1 MNVADWLAKLG
12 LDQYETAFRENDVSV
27 AMLPNLTAEDLKDLG
42 ITSVGHRR
50 LLLDAIAALRTG
62 AMPGGEAGH
71 PLKAQGASQWADDGS
86 PGSMAERRQL
96 SVMFC
101 DVIGS
106 TALSSRLDPEDLSAV
121 IRDYQARVSGIIL
134 RFGGFVARYVGDGI
148 LIYFG
153 WPEAHEANGERAVRA
168 ALAVI
173 DAIGQAPV
181 QTEHL
186 QVRIGIATGL
196 VVVGEPIGSGDARQ
210 QTAIGETPNLA
221 ARLQSLATPNSVVI
235 DAATRRQIGGLF
247 VCHDLGAVAL
257 KGLPGPVLAWHVLAE
272 APVESRFE
280 ALHTGIMTP
289 LIGRE
294 EQLDLLQRR
303 WARAKSGEGQI
314 VLLSGEPGIGKS
326 RLSTA
331 LLECLR
337 DEPHTRLRY
346 FCSQQ
351 HRDSALYPFI
361 ARLEHAAGFERGDT
375 TTARLDKLET
385 LLAQSEKV
393 SAERAGPLAD
403 LLGLASEGRYPPLP
417 QDPQRRR
424 DMTLAALLREYESLA
439 RQRPVLLIFED
450 AHWADSSSLELLDTA
465 IERAAHLPVLSIITF
480 RPEFSPPWTGLANVT
495 SVSLRRLTE
504 REAAALVVGIVGDD
518 RLPPAI
524 LDRIVERTDGV
535 PLFIEELS
543 KSLIED
549 GLLGEDAD
557 GSGPADLLQRMAI
570 PSSLQNSLMARLD
583 RLNETKRVAQLAA
596 IIGREFSYELLRA
609 VTPLSEDQLRRALRQ
624 LAYSELIFQRGDP
637 PRARYLFKHSLIQ
650 DAAYQS
656 LLKAERRVQ
665 HRRVAETLAQQFPE
679 TAETQ
684 SELIAH
690 HYTEAGIAELA
701 IVYWRRAG
709 ERAVTRAANVEAISH
724 LRRGLELLEAAS
736 TRSSMAEEELRIL
749 IALGPP
755 LNTTMSAAAPEIR
768 RIYERAQQLARD
780 MGKISQLFATVW
792 GRQLVA
798 LASGEVESGRALT
811 DEIFSIA
818 RSQDDPGLLL
828 QAHHAAWPLEWAWG
842 DLRLAHEHAEAG
854 QRLYRKEM
862 HGVPA
867 LFYAGHDAAVCGHS
881 HDALFLQI
889 LGHCDRS
896 LAQFDKGISLARS
909 LEHTPSLIHALWV
922 GAETH
927 FLRRDPVSAAA
938 LVSEWQSVGS
948 AYPSSVGAANAKMLH
963 GWISVT
969 KGDRQSGLGELR
981 DGVDQYRKTHP
992 RILAPYRLGRAVAAF
1007 LEAGETEGGMT
1018 LLAEAIR
1025 AMEAGGER
1033 WYEAELFRF
1042 KGLLLLASSMDAQS
1056 EAEVCFRHAM
1066 DVARAQG
1073 ARLFELRAAVAL
1085 GQQQCDA
1092 DERGRRK
1099 ALLATVFKGFTEG
1112 ADTPDLKEAKTLLDA
1127 LSQAHDPGVRI

>member
-1 MNVADWLAKLG
+1 MDVANWLRQLG
-12 LDQYETAFRENDVSV
+12 LGRYEAAFRENDVSAAV
-27 AMLPNLTAEDLKDLG
+27 LPSLTAEDLKELG
-42 ITSVGHRR
+42 VASVGHRR
-50 LLLDAIAALRTG
+50 QLLDAISALR
-62 AMPGGEAGH
+62 ADADHAED
-71 PLKAQGASQWADDGS
+71 PLAASAEQRRS
-86 PGSMAERRQL
+86 SQQSTAERRQL

-101 DVIGS
+101 DLIDS
-106 TALSSRLDPEDLSAV
+106 TALSSRLDPEELSAV
-121 IRDYQARVSGIIL
+121 IRGYQARVAAIIP
-134 RFGGFVARYVGDGI
+134 RFGGFIARYVGDGI
-148 LIYFG
+148 LIYFS
-153 WPEAHEANGERAVRA
+153 WPEAHETDAESAVRA

-173 DAIGQAPV
+173 DAIDQAPV

-210 QTAIGETPNLA
+210 QTAIGQTPNLA

-235 DAATRRQIGGLF
+235 DAATRRQISGLF

-257 KGLPGPVLAWHVLAE
+257 KGLPGPVVASHVLAE

-294 EQLDLLQRR
+294 EQLDLLQSR
-303 WARAKSGEGQI
+303 WARAKSGEGQV

-337 DEPHTRLRY
+337 DKPHTRLRY

-351 HRDSALYPFI
+351 HRDSAFYPFI

-375 TTARLDKLET
+375 ATARLDKLEM
-385 LLAQSEKV
+385 LLAQSGKM

-403 LLGLASEGRYPPLP
+403 LLGLTSEGRYPPLP
-417 QDPQRRR
+417 HDPQRRR
-424 DMTLAALLREYESLA
+424 DMTLTAILREFESLA
-439 RQRPVLLIFED
+439 RQHPVLLIFED

-465 IERAAHLPVLSIITF
+465 IERVAHLPVLLIITF
-480 RPEFSPPWTGLANVT
+480 RPEFSPPWTGLANAT
-495 SVSLRRLTE
+495 SVALRRLTE
-504 REAAALVVGIVGDD
+504 REAAALVIRIVGDD
-518 RLPPAI
+518 RLPPAM

-543 KSLIED
+543 KSLVEG

-557 GSGPADLLQRMAI
+557 SSGPADLLQGLAI

-609 VTPLSEDQLRRALRQ
+609 VAPLSEDQLRRALRQ
-624 LAYSELIFQRGDP
+624 LAYSEIIFQRGDP

-656 LLKAERRVQ
+656 LLKAQRRGQ
-665 HRRVAETLAQQFPE
+665 HRRVAETLAEQFPE

-684 SELIAH
+684 PELIAH

-701 IVYWRRAG
+701 IAYWRRAG

-724 LRRGLELLEAAS
+724 LRRGLELLEALP
-736 TRSSMAEEELRIL
+736 TRSSQVEEELRIL
-749 IALGPP
+749 IALGPV
-755 LNTTMSAAAPEIR
+755 LSTIMTNAAPEIR
-768 RIYERAQQLARD
+768 NVYERAQQLARD
-780 MGKISQLFATVW
+780 VGKLSQLFATVW
-792 GRQLVA
+792 GKQVVA
-798 LASGEVESGRALT
+798 LTSGDVQSARGLT
-811 DEIFSIA
+811 DELFSIA

-828 QAHHAAWPLEWAWG
+828 EAHHAAQPLEWTFG
-842 DLRLAHEHAEAG
+842 DLKIAHEHADAG
-854 QRLYRKEM
+854 LRLYRREM

-867 LFYAGHDAAVCGHS
+867 LFCGGHDAAVCAHI

-889 LGHCDRS
+889 LGYPDRA
-896 LAQFDKGISLARS
+896 LAQFVKGSSLARS
-909 LEHTPSLIHALWV
+909 LVHTPSLIHALWV

-927 FLRRDPVSAAA
+927 FLRRDPVNAAA
-938 LVSEWQSVGS
+938 LVSEWQSLGS
-948 AYPSSVGAANAKMLH
+948 DYSSSVGAANAKMLQ
-963 GWISVT
+963 GWILVMM
-969 KGDRQSGLGELR
+969 GDCHSGLATLR
-981 DGVDQYRKTHP
+981 EGLDQYRKTQP
-992 RILAPYRLGRAVAAF
+992 RFLTPYRLGRAVVAF
-1007 LEAGETEGGMT
+1007 LEAGEIDDGMA
-1018 LLAEAIR
+1018 LLAEAMR

-1042 KGLLLLASSMDAQS
+1042 KGLLLQASSTHAQF
-1056 EAEVCFRHAM
+1056 EAEACFRHAM
-1066 DVARAQG
+1066 GVARAQG

-1085 GQQQCDA
+1085 VQQHCDT

-1099 ALLATVFKGFTEG
+1099 ALLATVFEGFTEG
-1112 ADTPDLKEAKTLLDA
+1112 SDTPDLKEARTLLDA
-1127 LSQAHDPGVRI
+1127 LS